1 MVAGMI
7 APDIQAALL
16 IMEAACREA
25 RNAANQHA
33 LVAAMCRLGAGLEV
47 LKEAADRVAKLEAQ
61 PIPAHWRPQ
70 WLDTGNIPPNVVP
83 IRKLRPTHQHGGAA

>member
-1 MVAGMI
+1 MI

-25 RNAANQHA
+25 RNAPNQHA

-70 WLDTGNIPPNVVP
+70 PVAMADLPPNVVP
-83 IRKLRPTHQHGGAA
+83 LRPTWRSGSYFGGAA

>member
-1 MVAGMI
+1 MI

-25 RNAANQHA
+25 RNAPNQHA

-70 WLDTGNIPPNVVP
+70 WPDLANLPPNVVP
-83 IRKLRPTHQHGGAA
+83 LRKQRGAYTQGGAA